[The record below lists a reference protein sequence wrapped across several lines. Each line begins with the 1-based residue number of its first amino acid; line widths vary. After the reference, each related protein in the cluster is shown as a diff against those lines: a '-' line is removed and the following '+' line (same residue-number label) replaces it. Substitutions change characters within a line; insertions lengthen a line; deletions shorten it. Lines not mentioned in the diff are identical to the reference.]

1 MKIALDAMGG
11 DFAPEVTVAGVAL
24 AMERFPEITR
34 MYLVGDESRLKREL
48 DTQKF
53 CHPKVEIVH
62 APEEVGMGESGLKA
76 VKKKKKSSLNVA
88 ADLVKA
94 GEAQSVVSAGNTG
107 AMVASCRVK
116 LRCLDGVEM
125 PGIASPLPNEHGPNN
140 ILDAGANV
148 NAKAMHLLHYAIM
161 GSVYAREVQK
171 VENPVV
177 GLMSVSEEDEKGTDF
192 TREVFAMLKAAPINF
207 IGNVEGHDLFA
218 TRLHVTV
225 CDGFVGNVM
234 LKTAEATAKMVK
246 KYFTEAIKAQPIRA
260 LGGLLA
266 KPAFLAVSRRTSY
279 ESVGGSPLLGVNGVA
294 IIAHGSSNKIAIM
307 NAIRVAAESI
317 RHEVNPQIE
326 EAIAKL
332 GRIG

>member
-11 DFAPEVTVAGVAL
+11 DRAPGINVAGAAL
-24 AMERFPEITR
+24 ALERFQAITKLF
-34 MYLVGDESRLKREL
+34 LVGDEERLKREL
-48 DTQKF
+48 AAQAVSHSKL
-53 CHPKVEIVH
+53 EIVH

-76 VKKKKKSSLNVA
+76 VKQKKKSSLNVA

-94 GEAQSVVSAGNTG
+94 GEAQAIVSAGNTG

-116 LRCLDGVEM
+116 LRCLEGVEM

-148 NAKAMHLLHYAIM
+148 NAKPLHLLHYAVM
-161 GSVYAREVQK
+161 GTVYAREVQK
-171 VENPVV
+171 IQNPVV
-177 GLMSVSEEDEKGTDF
+177 GLMSVGEEDEKGTDF
-192 TREVFAMLKAAPINF
+192 TREVFALLKAAPINF
-207 IGNVEGHDLFA
+207 LGNVEGHDLFA

-225 CDGFVGNVM
+225 CDGFVGNIM
-234 LKTAEATAKMVK
+234 LKSAEATAKMVK
-246 KYFTEAIKAQPIRA
+246 KYLTEAMKSNPLTA

-266 KPAFLAVSRRTSY
+266 KPAFAKVSRRTSY

-294 IIAHGSSNKIAIM
+294 IIAHGSSNNIAVM

-317 RHEVNPQIE
+317 QHEVNPQIE

-332 GRIG
+332 GRV